1 MEFAIASKKVLMEKR
16 LPRYLTSLPQP
27 YRLAGNRIASH
38 TLYDKGEGQT
48 GAISSN
54 KEKSLFPTKL
64 NELRVPFR
72 TAR

>member
-16 LPRYLTSLPQP
+16 LPRYLTSLPQHTGLQAIGLHRTP
-27 YRLAGNRIASH
+27 YTIKVKVRQ
-38 TLYDKGEGQT
+38 GQSPQ
-48 GAISSN
+48 IRKN
-54 KEKSLFPTKL
+54 LFFPTKL